1 MVERKQKS
9 IGKLLKQG
17 FVYGAIFAGIMA
29 AFDYFDH
36 QPFNFGKFIFYLIP
50 MGLFYSLAF
59 RFDYVTWNDLKQ
71 KKKE

>member
-9 IGKLLKQG
+9 ISKLLKQG

-36 QPFNFGKFIFYLIP
+36 QSFNFGIAIF
-50 MGLFYSLAF
+50 
-59 RFDYVTWNDLKQ
+59 
-71 KKKE
+71 